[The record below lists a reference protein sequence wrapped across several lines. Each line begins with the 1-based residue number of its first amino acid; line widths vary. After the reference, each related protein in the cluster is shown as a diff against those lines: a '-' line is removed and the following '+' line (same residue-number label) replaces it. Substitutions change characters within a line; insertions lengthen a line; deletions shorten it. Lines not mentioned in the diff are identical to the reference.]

1 MGEMSR
7 RCVAVQELASHYWE
21 YPYVFRSVSGIKFG
35 EFSGMVPEWFRNQIL
50 VDFPEWFRKRSM
62 YRLRIYWCNLMRIQS
77 PVVSSAKNCVTLS
90 IVLLSYFGG
99 PCKCLK
105 EYVGFPHGAFLG
117 FPESVRMRSV
127 DSCLTESISVIVVT
141 IWLWVLG

>member
-1 MGEMSR
+1 MYSVM
-7 RCVAVQELASHYWE
+7 
-21 YPYVFRSVSGIKFG
+21 YPESNFG

-50 VDFPEWFRKRSM
+50 MDFPECIRKRSM
-62 YRLRIYWCNLMRIQS
+62 YHLRIYWCNLMRIRFS
-77 PVVSSAKNCVTLS
+77 VALSAKICVILS
-90 IVLLSYFGG
+90 VVLNSYFGG

-105 EYVGFPHGAFLG
+105 EYVGFPHGAFPG

-141 IWLWVLG
+141 IWLWVVA